1 MCLMKSDFLA
11 NLNLRLRVNL
21 SPSLNPG
28 RRYLHSLFEERHLKL
43 LLCQK
48 FLQKTQSMH
57 GKRKALEDVIRPKTA
72 ESQTPRPHI
81 IESSSPEELAA
92 SCVCASGQR
101 SR

>member
-1 MCLMKSDFLA
+1 MKSDFLA

-21 SPSLNPG
+21 SPSLNPD

-57 GKRKALEDVIRPKTA
+57 GKRKALEDV
-72 ESQTPRPHI
+72 SQTPQPHI
-81 IESSSPEELAA
+81 IESSSPEELTAHPA
-92 SCVCASGQR
+92 CVRQVRGHAD
-101 SR
+101 